1 MSRRLDDDWEEA
13 KAPDQTIEQ
22 QIENIILM
30 YGYDTEAVIE
40 DLVLQQYPEKVI
52 QAHTDLLDEAKQALL
67 QLLNEARIDEATHFV
82 VLTDGV
88 KHEVV
93 YKQTQH
99 EYLTK
104 DERIAQ
110 LMENK

>member
-52 QAHTDLLDEAKQALL
+52 QAHTDLLDESKQAIL
-67 QLLNEARIDEATHFV
+67 QLLKETRTKGYSDGFQMGQFERDMDNIYGTEE
-82 VLTDGV
+82 LTP
-88 KHEVV
+88 
-93 YKQTQH
+93 
-99 EYLTK
+99 K
-104 DERIAQ
+104 D
-110 LMENK
+110 NK